1 MDAIT
6 ISNLALVKIG
16 SQVIISFND
25 GTTPSRLCNLL
36 YPITVN
42 EVLRLNN
49 WSWAK
54 GLATLTQ
61 TATPPAIDWSYSYA
75 LPTDFSRILEVNDF
89 GASSPHSSFEIIGNL
104 LYSDDAS
111 VSISYIKTVTDP
123 NLFDD
128 LAVEVIS
135 TRLAQKLAKPL
146 GGSETLEQRLGQ
158 EFQRMLE
165 EARRIDC
172 TSSYPRR
179 KPQYLDSALVQA
191 RYTDGYITINTNAF
205 VG

>member
-25 GTTPSRLCNLL
+25 GTTASRLCSLL
-36 YPITVN
+36 YPGTVK

-54 GLATLTQ
+54 GTAQLVA
-61 TATPPAIDWSYSYA
+61 TATPPSLDWAYSYA
-75 LPTDFSRILEVNDF
+75 LPTDFSRVLEVNDF
-89 GASSPHSSFEIIGNL
+89 GSSTPHAAFEIQGEL
-104 LYSDDAS
+104 LYSDDSPLA
-111 VSISYIKTVTDP
+111 ISYVKTVSDP

-128 LAVEVIS
+128 LAVEVIAI
-135 TRLAQKLAKPL
+135 RLAQKLAKPL

-158 EFQRMLE
+158 EFQRSLE

-172 TSSYPRR
+172 SSSYPRR
-179 KPQYLDSALVQA
+179 KPQYLDSDLVNS
-191 RYTDGYITINTNAF
+191 RYTG
-205 VG
+205 

>member
-25 GTTPSRLCNLL
+25 GTTPARLCNLL
-36 YPITVN
+36 YPVTVN

-54 GLATLTQ
+54 GVTTLTQ
-61 TATPPAIDWSYSYA
+61 TATQPTLDWLYSYA
-75 LPTDFSRILEVNDF
+75 LPTDFSRIIEVNSFDN
-89 GASSPHSSFEIIGNL
+89 STPHASFEIIGNL
-104 LYSDDAS
+104 LYSDDAA
-111 VSISYIKTVTDP
+111 VSISYIKTITDP

-128 LAVEVIS
+128 LCVEVIS

-146 GGSETLEQRLGQ
+146 GGSESLEQRLGQ
-158 EFQRMLE
+158 EFQRMLD
-165 EARRIDC
+165 EARRIDS

-179 KPQYLDSALVQA
+179 KPQYLDSDLVKA
-191 RYTDGYITINTNAF
+191 RYTGGI
-205 VG
+205 

>member
-36 YPITVN
+36 YPVTVK
-42 EVLRLNN
+42 EVIHLND

-54 GLATLTQ
+54 GTATLTA
-61 TATPPAIDWSYSYA
+61 TATAPSLDWAYCYA
-75 LPTDFSRILEVNDF
+75 LPSDFSRIIEVNDF
-89 GASSPHSSFEIIGNL
+89 GGSSPHSPYEIMGDY
-104 LYSDDAS
+104 LYSDESS

-128 LAVEVIS
+128 VTVSAIT
-135 TRLAQKLAKPL
+135 TRLAQQLARPL
-146 GGSETLEQRLGQ
+146 GGSDSLEQRLGM
-158 EFQRMLE
+158 EFKQLLE
-165 EARRIDC
+165 EAKRIDS
-172 TSSYPRR
+172 TSCYARR
-179 KPQYLDSALVQA
+179 KPQYLDSDLVNA
-191 RYTDGYITINTNAF
+191 RYAG
-205 VG
+205 

>member
-6 ISNLALVKIG
+6 ICNLALYKIG

-25 GTTPSRLCNLL
+25 GTLPSRACSTI
-36 YPITVN
+36 YPVTVN

-61 TATPPAIDWSYSYA
+61 TATLPDLDWAYSYA
-75 LPTDFSRILEVNDF
+75 LPSDYSRILEVNTF
-89 GASSPHSSFEIIGNL
+89 GSATPHAGFEIIGNL
-104 LYSDDAS
+104 LYSDDS
-111 VSISYIKTVTDP
+111 NVSISYIKKITDP

-128 LAVEVIS
+128 LAVEVIA
-135 TRLAQKLAKPL
+135 TRLAQKLSKPL
-146 GGSETLEQRLGQ
+146 GGSETLEQRLGN
-158 EFQRMLE
+158 EFQKMLE

-172 TSSYPRR
+172 ASSYPRR
-179 KPQYLDSALVQA
+179 KPQYLDSDLVKS
-191 RYTDGYITINTNAF
+191 RYTGAI
-205 VG
+205 